1 MWGLIKAHSLT
12 GKLSRK
18 HAFLDMTWGHADEMT
33 ELHSVNKYT
42 LMCCIHMLEAWGAC
56 RILETRFGCSLR
68 YLTGVIHPATKMI
81 FQKEPADT
89 RGWKCSSRQDR
100 GHICIPTWGDVHEND
115 CFFYN
120 FGIIFAGIWT
130 HSGLFGFRS
139 LSCPAFKARLPSCY
153 CLSLFTRLSGNFY
166 NSCAETQLKTREQH
180 HEKTFKRPGW
190 SAYWNSSRET
200 ALFPLSSCKLR
211 SPFRVQ
217 WRSRSHS
224 FSLSLFFW
232 THGGM
237 GWTSAEPENSSDHW
251 TNAPQACALQA
262 PHMWPPEPCQVK
274 SRTPEFCQ
282 HTCRASRLLSCP
294 FSGWITGFSDRGRKI
309 QKHRLIITVTNLNF
323 SNSTAMTAAM
333 WGSTSS

>member
-1 MWGLIKAHSLT
+1 MCTKTNAFSIILASYSLV
-12 GKLSRK
+12 SE
-18 HAFLDMTWGHADEMT
+18 H
-33 ELHSVNKYT
+33 
-42 LMCCIHMLEAWGAC
+42 I
-56 RILETRFGCSLR
+56 
-68 YLTGVIHPATKMI
+68 
-81 FQKEPADT
+81 
-89 RGWKCSSRQDR
+89 RGS
-100 GHICIPTWGDVHEND
+100 
-115 CFFYN
+115 
-120 FGIIFAGIWT
+120 
-130 HSGLFGFRS
+130 SGLDLFHALRSKLVYLPVTVS
-139 LSCPAFKARLPSCY
+139 LSSQ
-153 CLSLFTRLSGNFY
+153 RLSGNFY

-282 HTCRASRLLSCP
+282 HTCRTSRLLSCP

-309 QKHRLIITVTNLNF
+309 QTQTYNHCDKLEFLKLYSHDCSHVRLYFKLNSKNQHASNTSSYLSEKEVRHCLLKWHISPFPKTTPDLHHMLAVWLGSRKHRSSGF
-323 SNSTAMTAAM
+323 STYI
-333 WGSTSS
+333 

>member
-180 HEKTFKRPGW
+180 QEKTFKRPGW

-224 FSLSLFFW
+224 FSLSSCFSGHTEAWAGRQRSL
-232 THGGM
+232 
-237 GWTSAEPENSSDHW
+237 
-251 TNAPQACALQA
+251 
-262 PHMWPPEPCQVK
+262 K
-274 SRTPEFCQ
+274 TPRITELMHRRHVHFRP
-282 HTCRASRLLSCP
+282 HTCDHLSP
-294 FSGWITGFSDRGRKI
+294 ARWSPGHLSSVSTPAGPAGYSVVPSLVGLQFFPTEEGKYR
-309 QKHRLIITVTNLNF
+309 HRLIITVTNLNF